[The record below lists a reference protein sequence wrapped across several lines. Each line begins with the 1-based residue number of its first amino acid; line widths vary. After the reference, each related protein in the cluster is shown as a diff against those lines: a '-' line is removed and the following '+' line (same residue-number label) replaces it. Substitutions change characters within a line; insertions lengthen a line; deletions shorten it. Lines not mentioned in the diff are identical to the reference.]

1 MSFRDMVR
9 ADNQRVFTNLLE
21 FARPT
26 TIVFDGDRWDDVP
39 CVLTQV
45 RAKDRQAGQSD
56 HAQGIYLVSANAYFD
71 VTQTGGAIPEKG
83 SRIKGLRRG
92 RRPSRDGTPLRTT
105 RSAKARSCR
114 TSTAMST

>member
-83 SRIKGLRRG
+83 SRIAISDETGFLRQYYVAAASCPEGMAHLELEGL
-92 RRPSRDGTPLRTT
+92 DE
-105 RSAKARSCR
+105 
-114 TSTAMST
+114 